1 MYSKK
6 ITNDMVINLY
16 DAFKKVYT
24 NNQEIFE
31 NMSMKEIKKDVL
43 KLLSDDEITKWN
55 KNSIQMYLDDLI
67 YAMKGKKF
75 TRFLN
80 KFAYKYFENNLCK
93 DFPSRCKDIQNAF
106 DLHFKYK
113 KEIQKKYRKKI

>member
-1 MYSKK
+1 
-6 ITNDMVINLY
+6 MVINLY

-24 NNQEIFE
+24 DNQEIFE
-31 NMSMKEIKKDVL
+31 DMSMKEIKKDVL
-43 KLLSDDEITKWN
+43 QLLSDDEIKKWN

-80 KFAYKYFENNLCK
+80 KFAYEYFENNLCK
-93 DFPSRCKDIQNAF
+93 DFPSRCKYIQNAF